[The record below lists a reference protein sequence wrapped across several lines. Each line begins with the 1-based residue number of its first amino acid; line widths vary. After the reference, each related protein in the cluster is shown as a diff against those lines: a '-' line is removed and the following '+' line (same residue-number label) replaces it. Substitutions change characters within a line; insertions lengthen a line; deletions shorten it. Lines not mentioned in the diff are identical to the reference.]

1 MNNVSIQGHKWSAGI
16 GVAVDCSI
24 SASNIIV
31 ANPHREK
38 LIIQNAH
45 ASNVLYILF
54 GNSTNSVATTSVYS
68 VKLAAGE
75 IIHLDNFVGAVS
87 LIGSADARW
96 TEFG

>member
-16 GVAVDCSI
+16 GIAVDCASG
-24 SASNIIV
+24 ASNIV
-31 ANPHREK
+31 VNSHREK

-45 ASNVLYILF
+45 ASHVLYILF
-54 GNSTNSVATTSVYS
+54 ENPSNSVATTSVYS

-75 IIHLDNFVGAVS
+75 IIHLDSFVGAVS
-87 LIGSADARW
+87 LIGSADVRW

>member
-16 GVAVDCSI
+16 GVAVDCSS
-24 SASNIIV
+24 SASNIV

-54 GNSTNSVATTSVYS
+54 GNPTNSVATTSVYS